1 MSIGHSND
9 ELTEINITP
18 LVDVMLVL
26 LIVFMITIPAM
37 MQTLSVNLPQ
47 ESAQADETTESQARL
62 SLDADGVLQ
71 LDGQTI
77 RADALP
83 ATLKALSQQTPQPM
97 LRVQAD
103 EALAY
108 GKVAHV
114 LSLASQAGLA
124 KISFI
129 FSTPAPASQR

>member
-37 MQTLSVNLPQ
+37 TQTLSVNLPQ
-47 ESAQADETTESQARL
+47 ESAQADQATERQTRL
-62 SLDADGVLQ
+62 SLDANGVLQ

-83 ATLKALSQQTPQPM
+83 ATLKALSKQSPQPM
-97 LRVQAD
+97 LRLEAD
-103 EALAY
+103 EALPYAN
-108 GKVAHV
+108 VAHV

-124 KISFI
+124 KITFI